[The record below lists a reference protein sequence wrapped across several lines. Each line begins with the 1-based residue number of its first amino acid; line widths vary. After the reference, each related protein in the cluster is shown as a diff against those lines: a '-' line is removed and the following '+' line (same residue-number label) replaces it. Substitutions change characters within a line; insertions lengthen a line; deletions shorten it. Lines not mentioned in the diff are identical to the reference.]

1 MANLAGLHELLAQA
15 MEDELKRCK
24 DADLSVSAPFAAV
37 IAKFLKDNNVT
48 AEREDMDE
56 LAKLREQL
64 EGGRASARAVLLSKA
79 QEELDDLGKGL
90 LN

>member
-24 DADLSVSAPFAAV
+24 DAALPVSAPFAAV

-56 LAKLREQL
+56 LARLRTEL
-64 EGGRASARAVLLSKA
+64 EGGKASARAALMSKA
-79 QEELDDLGKGL
+79 QEEMDDISKGL

>member
-24 DADLSVSAPFAAV
+24 DADLPVSAPFAAV

-56 LAKLREQL
+56 LARLRAEL
-64 EGGRASARAVLLSKA
+64 EGGKASARAALMSKA
-79 QEELDDLGKGL
+79 QEEMDDISKGL